1 MKTVSIKE
9 KLAFVIKVFKKL
21 EQDLQNSHSASS
33 LKMETLAKIVKRIQ
47 KITEDINLVKNEK
60 YETPDSQIISVS
72 LYIDMLLTY

>member
-72 LYIDMLLTY
+72 LFIS